1 MIEIG
6 FILFSS
12 AVAIAFFV
20 GSLILM
26 NFGSRLGAMR
36 LARGGAQALT
46 GLAAAE
52 GAVFALMGLVL
63 AFAISGA
70 LQRFDERKQLVLQE
84 ANAVG
89 TAYDRLDFLQN
100 DVRSKLK
107 AKFRDY
113 VGARIELYRQPA
125 TFSLSGGAELFSRE
139 QQAKILALKSE
150 IWNEAVAA
158 CSMASTSAA
167 GCLLVTQSLNTVFE
181 AARLRLGAN
190 ERHPPQIIYVMLFGL
205 GTRGIAACG
214 LRHGCGRQAEP
225 GAHGDVRGGFGVRAF
240 CRHRYRISPPRP
252 RPRGRFRS
260 FPDRRPSPDEVRE
273 CLERAKGFEPSTP
286 TLARSCS
293 TPELHPHP

>member
-26 NFGSRLGAMR
+26 NFGSRLGSMR

-84 ANAVG
+84 ANAIG

-125 TFSLSGGAELFSRE
+125 TFSLSGGAEVFSRE

-205 GTRGIAACG
+205 GLGGSLLAGFGMAAA
-214 LRHGCGRQAEP
+214 GRQSRVHMVTFAAALAFALFVVTDIEFP
-225 GAHGDVRGGFGVRAF
+225 RLGLVRVDDFDHFLTDV
-240 CRHRYRISPPRP
+240 HRQM
-252 RPRGRFRS
+252 
-260 FPDRRPSPDEVRE
+260 
-273 CLERAKGFEPSTP
+273 K
-286 TLARSCS
+286 
-293 TPELHPHP
+293 